1 MDYEIN
7 MIEIRDK
14 QTGALFFKQTPEEKD
29 LINIKKTN
37 TELKEKV
44 QYLESLIL
52 DFISNQKNQEPNK
65 I

>member
-1 MDYEIN
+1 